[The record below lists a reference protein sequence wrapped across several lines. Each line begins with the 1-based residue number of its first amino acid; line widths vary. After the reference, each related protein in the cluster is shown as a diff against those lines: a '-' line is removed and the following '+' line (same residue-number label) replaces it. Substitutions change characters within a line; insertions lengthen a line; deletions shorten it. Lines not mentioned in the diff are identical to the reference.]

1 MQRGGSGVR
10 RLVVPLIALVL
21 SACGGSSSGHSSNS
35 STLAQAVDGAVQS
48 SMQEFS
54 VPGIS
59 VELAKQGSLLYARGY
74 GEADLASAQPAQT
87 STIFE
92 IGSITKQFTAALIMQ
107 LQEQQLL
114 HVDDPLANYLP
125 EYQFPAG
132 ITLRRMLNHTS
143 GLADFTNFAQ
153 FGDWVRNG
161 VSESTA
167 LTAIAQ
173 AGLQFQPGTQ
183 YQYSNSNYFVLGT
196 IIERLTHQP
205 YAAELQ
211 QAIFTPL
218 GLHATYYA
226 LPPASV
232 AASGYANNGSAIGPA
247 VIWDRSAAFAAGAMS
262 SDVADLVAWD
272 HALVSG
278 AVVSQQSF
286 QEMIKPNG
294 FAIDG
299 QGDSYGFGLALS
311 KYNNRPLIWHSGQI
325 GGFTGENVV
334 FLDNQFTLVVLTN
347 DQDFN
352 TDPLIYKILNA
363 VCGSPGLSSNC

>member
-1 MQRGGSGVR
+1 M
-10 RLVVPLIALVL
+10 
-21 SACGGSSSGHSSNS
+21 
-35 STLAQAVDGAVQS
+35 
-48 SMQEFS
+48 
-54 VPGIS
+54 
-59 VELAKQGSLLYARGY
+59 
-74 GEADLASAQPAQT
+74 
-87 STIFE
+87 
-92 IGSITKQFTAALIMQ
+92 
-107 LQEQQLL
+107 
-114 HVDDPLANYLP
+114 
-125 EYQFPAG
+125 
-132 ITLRRMLNHTS
+132 
-143 GLADFTNFAQ
+143 
-153 FGDWVRNG
+153 
-161 VSESTA
+161 
-167 LTAIAQ
+167 
-173 AGLQFQPGTQ
+173 
-183 YQYSNSNYFVLGT
+183 LGT

-325 GGFTGENVV
+325 GGFTAENVV